1 MSKVISFFQ
10 NTTLPVSTMVQLGFL
25 MVLFTGL
32 GLFFVFCG
40 IKAMLRS
47 HKVGTGMTSSFV
59 IFLVGCLAMASGI
72 WVDYTCVTSGL
83 EWDQE
88 LREYE
93 ESMKASME
101 ESGLDGD
108 SSQMFTVGEDGQV
121 IPVDGSDGSSDSGIV
136 IESESQPEEI
146 SDETSEES
154 DDTADDAENADAKKD
169 AKDEP
174 DGESKT
180 DSDSDSKKDSKKASN
195 DDSKETA
202 KTDEK

>member
-47 HKVGTGMTSSFV
+47 RKVGTGMISSFV

-88 LREYE
+88 LREYAE
-93 ESMKASME
+93 SME

-146 SDETSEES
+146 SDETSAES
-154 DDTADDAENADAKKD
+154 DDTADNVENADAKQD
-169 AKDEP
+169 AKD
-174 DGESKT
+174 
-180 DSDSDSKKDSKKASN
+180 DSDSDSKKDSEKALN
-195 DDSKETA
+195 EDSKETA

>member
-47 HKVGTGMTSSFV
+47 RKVGTGMTSSFV

-72 WVDYTCVTSGL
+72 WVDYICVTSGL

-93 ESMKASME
+93 ESMG

-121 IPVDGSDGSSDSGIV
+121 VPVDGSDGSSDSGIV

-154 DDTADDAENADAKKD
+154 DDTADDAENVDAKED
-169 AKDEP
+169 AKDES

-180 DSDSDSKKDSKKASN
+180 DSGSDSKKDSKKASN

>member
-47 HKVGTGMTSSFV
+47 RKVGAGMTSSFV

-88 LREYE
+88 LREYAE
-93 ESMKASME
+93 SME

-121 IPVDGSDGSSDSGIV
+121 IPVDGSDGSSDNGIV
-136 IESESQPEEI
+136 IESESRPEEI

-154 DDTADDAENADAKKD
+154 DDAENDVENVDAKKD
-169 AKDEP
+169 AKDES

-180 DSDSDSKKDSKKASN
+180 DSDSDSKKDSEKASN
-195 DDSKETA
+195 KDSKETA